1 MKHMNSFAVA
11 AGLISCFWIGAAQ
24 ATLISLTTAD
34 GRGADTFLNG
44 GGEVLTSTG
53 LPRRNSNFGTLDR
66 LAVKFFPQG
75 SNNNDTDFD
84 SNFTRL
90 ALLRFDLSSVTGTV
104 TAAKLT
110 LGVKL
115 TELDSNVTFT
125 LNLLPDGA
133 GLDAAP
139 GAGGWDETGITMA
152 NSLLA
157 NELPLI
163 GAGGR
168 NTVLGGI
175 DTIAEFS
182 GNTLRDRIREDTNDL
197 VTFALLPL
205 FNSPQGIQF
214 FSKENGAGVLI
225 PTLELTVA
233 DQGPLPVAEPGSLM
247 LFGFGLVGLSLVRK
261 RGRVIR
267 YRLA

>member
-1 MKHMNSFAVA
+1 MKPIKSFFIAT
-11 AGLISCFWIGAAQ
+11 GLLSCFGIGAAQ

-34 GRGADTFLNG
+34 GLGADTFLNG
-44 GGEVLTSTG
+44 GPEVLSATG
-53 LPRRNSNFGTLDR
+53 LPRRDSNFGTLDR
-66 LAVKFFPQG
+66 LVVKFSPQG

-90 ALLRFDLSSVTGTV
+90 TLLRFDLSSVTGTV

-110 LGVKL
+110 LGVRL
-115 TELDSNVTFT
+115 TELDANVTFT
-125 LNLLPDGA
+125 LNQLPDGA
-133 GLDAAP
+133 ALDAAP

-152 NSLLA
+152 NSFLA
-157 NELPLI
+157 GELPLI

-168 NTVLGGI
+168 HTVLGGI

-214 FSKENGAGVLI
+214 FSKENSEGGLF
-225 PTLELTVA
+225 PTLELTVI
-233 DQGPLPVAEPGSLM
+233 DQNTTSVLEPGTLA
-247 LFGFGLVGLSLVRK
+247 LFGFGLAGLGLARRK
-261 RGRVIR
+261 RAPR
-267 YRLA
+267 

>member
-1 MKHMNSFAVA
+1 MKNIKSFVIA
-11 AGLISCFWIGAAQ
+11 AGLLPCFWIGAAH

-34 GRGADTFLNG
+34 GFGADTFLNG
-44 GGEVLTSTG
+44 GGEVLGSTG
-53 LPRRNSNFGTLDR
+53 LPRRDSNFGTLDR
-66 LAVKFFPQG
+66 LVVKFSPQG

-110 LGVKL
+110 LGVKV
-115 TELDSNVTFT
+115 TELDANVTFT

-133 GLDAAP
+133 NLDAAP
-139 GAGGWDETGITMA
+139 NAGGWDETGITMA
-152 NSLLA
+152 NSFLA
-157 NELPLI
+157 GELPVI

-182 GNTLRDRIREDTNDL
+182 GNTLRTRIREDTNDL

-214 FSKENGAGVLI
+214 FSKENADGGLI

-233 DQGPLPVAEPGSLM
+233 DQNSTSVVEPGTLA
-247 LFGFGLVGLSLVRK
+247 LFGFGLSGLCLARRK
-261 RGRVIR
+261 RVRQSIV
-267 YRLA
+267 